1 MPTAPPV
8 TRLLL
13 EWKGG
18 SDAALQQLT
27 PLVYKELRKLAAGSL
42 ARERPGHT
50 LQPTALVHEAFIRLV
65 EQDHQNW
72 QSRAHFFGVAAHLM
86 RLILV
91 DWARKSRAGKRGGG
105 AHQVTLEDIAT
116 QRPEQ
121 LIALD
126 DALKELE
133 EMDPRKSKVIELR
146 YFGGMTADETAESLG
161 ISKPTVER
169 DTRVAQLWLNRQM
182 KGGARA

>member
-1 MPTAPPV
+1 
-8 TRLLL
+8 
-13 EWKGG
+13 
-18 SDAALQQLT
+18 
-27 PLVYKELRKLAAGSL
+27 
-42 ARERPGHT
+42 H
-50 LQPTALVHEAFIRLV
+50 
-65 EQDHQNW
+65 QDW

-91 DWARKSRAGKRGGG
+91 DWARKARAGKRGGG
-105 AHQVTLEDIAT
+105 ARQVTLEDIAT

-133 EMDPRKSKVIELR
+133 EMDPRRAKVIELR